1 MTKGERK
8 KVALAIYKIAKVE
21 ERIND
26 VSVWE
31 ALDPNGI
38 EYVGHLNDAMY
49 ELTSVLLEDLNHGIK
64 LRKETES

>member
-1 MTKGERK
+1 MTRGERK

-26 VSVWE
+26 ATVWE
-31 ALDPNGI
+31 YLDPNGI

-49 ELTSVLLEDLNHGIK
+49 ELASVLLEDLEHSIR
-64 LRKETES
+64 LRKKTES

>member
-8 KVALAIYKIAKVE
+8 KVALAIYKITKVE

-26 VSVWE
+26 VAVWE

-38 EYVGHLNDAMY
+38 EYVDHLNDAMY
-49 ELTSVLLEDLNHGIK
+49 ELTSVLLEDLKHGIK